1 MSCNWELFELRVAV
15 FHPRHPEMFMRF
27 WNVYPDLSPLGIG
40 DFQGFNDICNFK
52 SIFSELV
59 TLKTIP
65 FSFRKII
72 NGINGNPFN
81 IAQECERNK
90 LTLRAA
96 KLYVHRRDQS
106 DLSSLTTGIGVLL
119 DRVTVPFTAA
129 MSIYYVQ
136 FSGEEASLVN
146 S

>member
-1 MSCNWELFELRVAV
+1 MSCNWELFEFRVVV
-15 FHPRHPEMFMRF
+15 FHPRHPTMFMRF
-27 WNVYPDLSPLGIG
+27 WNVYPDLSSLGIG
-40 DFQGFNDICNFK
+40 DFQGSNDSCNFK
-52 SIFSELV
+52 SVFSELAS
-59 TLKTIP
+59 LKTIP

-81 IAQECERNK
+81 IAQSCERNK

-96 KLYVHRRDQS
+96 KLYVHRRDES

-119 DRVTVPFTAA
+119 DRVTIPYTAA
-129 MSIYYVQ
+129 VPIYYIQ
-136 FSGEEASLVN
+136 LSGEAASLVN